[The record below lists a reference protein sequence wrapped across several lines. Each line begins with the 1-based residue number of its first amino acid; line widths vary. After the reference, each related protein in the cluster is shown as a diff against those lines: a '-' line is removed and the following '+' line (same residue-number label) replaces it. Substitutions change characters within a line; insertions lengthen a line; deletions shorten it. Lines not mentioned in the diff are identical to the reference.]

1 MGGVKK
7 KTLSSTKA
15 SEQQPSDATTNKPK
29 KDENKPTVRSQKHKS
44 SVIIEDINDTS
55 IVRGMKA
62 ITVQSLSKVLGVKIS
77 IANNYIRNLESKGLI
92 KFVGGYSGHKV
103 YSYNKSW
110 NIHYIS
116 LFLIISHMSIL

>member
-1 MGGVKK
+1 MGRVKK

-15 SEQQPSDATTNKPK
+15 TGQQQSDATTNKPK
-29 KDENKPTVRSQKHKS
+29 KDESKSALKSPKHKS

-62 ITVQSLSKVLGVKIS
+62 ITVQSLSKVLAVKIS
-77 IANNYIRNLESKGLI
+77 VANNYIRNLESKGLV

-103 YSYNKSW
+103 YSYNQS
-110 NIHYIS
+110 
-116 LFLIISHMSIL
+116 